1 MTYVTWQLVEW
12 DRLNFAGKRKINSLK
27 KALCTTEGT
36 TKLKCPTM
44 INRVRTAKLARESR
58 DPMMICV
65 FTYS

>member
-1 MTYVTWQLVEW
+1 MTYVTWQLDEW

-27 KALCTTEGT
+27 KAHTTEGT

-44 INRVRTAKLARESR
+44 INRVRTHKLARELR
-58 DPMMICV
+58 DPMVICV